1 MNRVARVC
9 FFGTGVLG
17 VGGFALSFAA
27 LRDLAVMVGL
37 PERLAWVWP
46 LLVDGLIV
54 EATMAVVVLAAA
66 ARRAR
71 LYAWMLLV
79 GGAVVSL
86 LGNAA
91 HALLAGGGAAGAAVA
106 SVPPLILVFSTHLTV
121 VLARERD
128 AVEDVPLSE
137 VPDVEG
143 SVEVVDDGPGM
154 PATTVEAVPVVTA
167 IEDDEVSPVVSTDGA
182 GGLGDQDRELLVA
195 ARRLGM
201 RRTEITAKSL
211 AVVLGVSE
219 STGRRRLRRLSELVE
234 DGYSIEIGAVS

>member
-17 VGGFALSFAA
+17 VGGFVLSFAA

-54 EATMAVVVLAAA
+54 EATMAVVVLSSA

-128 AVEDVPLSE
+128 AVEDVPLRE
-137 VPDVEG
+137 
-143 SVEVVDDGPGM
+143 
-154 PATTVEAVPVVTA
+154 VPVVEGIVEAADEAPGAPDTSLESVSA
-167 IEDDEVSPVVSTDGA
+167 VTVAEDCGASPEGSGD

-201 RRTEITAKSL
+201 RQVEVTAKSL
-211 AVVLGVSE
+211 ADALGVSE
-219 STGRRRLRRLSELVE
+219 STGRRRLRRLSELAE
-234 DGYSIEIGAVS
+234 EGYSAQMGAVS